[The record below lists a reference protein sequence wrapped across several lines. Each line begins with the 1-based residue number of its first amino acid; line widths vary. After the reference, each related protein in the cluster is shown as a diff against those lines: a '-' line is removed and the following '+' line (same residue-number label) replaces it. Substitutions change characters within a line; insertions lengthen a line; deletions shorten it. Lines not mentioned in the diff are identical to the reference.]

1 MNLITHLL
9 LLLFPHVEQRKE
21 EEKERSRW
29 RACIARY
36 MRVLDVLHVGAN
48 VGIYKPQIGD
58 MQRKIVCLVPFWN
71 KRLVYAR
78 KPVAETVVQV

>member
-1 MNLITHLL
+1 
-9 LLLFPHVEQRKE
+9 
-21 EEKERSRW
+21 
-29 RACIARY
+29 